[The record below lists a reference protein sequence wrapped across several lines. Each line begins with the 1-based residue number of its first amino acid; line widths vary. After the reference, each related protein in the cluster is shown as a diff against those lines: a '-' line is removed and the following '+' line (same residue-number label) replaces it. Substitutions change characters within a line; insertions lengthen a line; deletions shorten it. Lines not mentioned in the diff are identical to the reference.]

1 MRPIDNGRH
10 LTSRTVFLML
20 LIAVASIPMSG
31 CIVWLDDVWCDDY
44 PPRMATVHVY
54 ALDYYTGTPIP
65 WAVAELYE
73 RDWWDWDRISR
84 SPVDGYGQAV
94 LYGGYLYRDE
104 CGGAD
109 EEDFRVVVYA
119 DGYYSDYYQ
128 VELSYHHPWETL
140 TFYMLP
146 WYGRDAAAEKP
157 TDEDTPQSESDYVFP
172 EGDAERPHGRI
183 EVGAE
188 AASGEQ
194 PVEGEGVEE
203 QGQ

>member
-1 MRPIDNGRH
+1 MRPVDNGRH
-10 LTSRTVFLML
+10 RIGKTIFLML
-20 LIAVASIPMSG
+20 LIAVASISMSG

-65 WAVAELYE
+65 WAMAELYE
-73 RDWWDWDRISR
+73 RDWWDWDRINRTS
-84 SPVDGYGQAV
+84 VDGSGQAV

-104 CGGAD
+104 CGGTD
-109 EEDFRVVVYA
+109 EQDFRVVVYA

-146 WYGRDAAAEKP
+146 WYGRDAVPEKP
-157 TDEDTPQSESDYVFP
+157 NDEDALHSESEYVFP
-172 EGDAERPHGRI
+172 EGDAEPPRGRI
-183 EVGAE
+183 EVGGE

-194 PVEGEGVEE
+194 PVEGEGVEQ